1 MKIQNLLVASALLLS
16 YSGSAQD
23 VDPDIINWYNGKKY
37 GMSTDKAYKK
47 LLKGKKAETVIVA
60 VLDSGTDLE
69 HEDLQAIIWTNK
81 GEIAGN
87 GIDDDKNGYI
97 DDVHGWNFLGNAKG
111 ENINDVQLEKTR
123 LYVKLGEEFEG
134 KSESDISA
142 DRKDDFKLY
151 QAVKTEVE
159 AEIKQAQTTLTQYK
173 SMHEMFKAPHDR
185 LVKHFGREFTADD
198 LDSLT
203 GTDLEKD
210 GKMFEQLFS
219 QGASFS
225 ALEGA
230 VNSIESSLSCHLN
243 TDLDARKIVGDNPE
257 DFNDKFYGNNDS
269 EGPDALH
276 GSHCSG
282 IIAAIRGNGL
292 GGDGVA
298 DNVLIMPI
306 RAVPNGDE
314 RDKDIAL
321 GIRYAVD
328 NGAQV
333 INMSFGKKYSPQAEE
348 VIKAIR
354 YAEAKGVLC
363 VHAAGNS
370 GLLTDDQENNGNYPS
385 PQYKSMSSRFTNWIE
400 VGASTR
406 YGKAKEKEVT
416 KKGKVKHAGN
426 GGLAASF
433 SNYGVKTVDV
443 FAPGLEIYNTGPQGS
458 YITIQGTSMAAP
470 MVAGLAALLKGYF
483 PELTMVQIKEIIF
496 ESVKDVSKKT
506 TPIPGGNK
514 EVTFAELCSTGGIVN
529 TYNAVKLAK
538 KKTKK

>member
-1 MKIQNLLVASALLLS
+1 
-16 YSGSAQD
+16 
-23 VDPDIINWYNGKKY
+23 
-37 GMSTDKAYKK
+37 
-47 LLKGKKAETVIVA
+47 
-60 VLDSGTDLE
+60 
-69 HEDLQAIIWTNK
+69 
-81 GEIAGN
+81 
-87 GIDDDKNGYI
+87 
-97 DDVHGWNFLGNAKG
+97 
-111 ENINDVQLEKTR
+111 
-123 LYVKLGEEFEG
+123 
-134 KSESDISA
+134 
-142 DRKDDFKLY
+142 
-151 QAVKTEVE
+151 
-159 AEIKQAQTTLTQYK
+159 
-173 SMHEMFKAPHDR
+173 
-185 LVKHFGREFTADD
+185 
-198 LDSLT
+198 
-203 GTDLEKD
+203 
-210 GKMFEQLFS
+210 MFEQLFS
-219 QGASFS
+219 QGASLS
-225 ALEGA
+225 DLEGA
-230 VNSIESSLSCHLN
+230 INHFESSLSCHLN

-257 DFNDKFYGNNDS
+257 DFNDKSYGNNDS

-282 IIAAIRGNGL
+282 IISAIRGNEL

-370 GLLTDDQENNGNYPS
+370 GLLTDDQEKNGNYPS
-385 PQYKSMSSRFTNWIE
+385 PQYKSMRSRFTNWIE

-406 YGKAKEKEVT
+406 Y
-416 KKGKVKHAGN
+416 KKK
-426 GGLAASF
+426 LAASF

-458 YITIQGTSMAAP
+458 YITIAGTSMAAP
-470 MVAGLAALLKGYF
+470 MVSGLAALLKGYY
-483 PELTMVQIKEIIF
+483 PELTMIQIKEIIF

-506 TPIPGGNK
+506 TPIPGGDK

-538 KKTKK
+538 KKTQK

>member
-47 LLKGKKAETVIVA
+47 LLKGKKANTVIVA

-123 LYVKLGEEFEG
+123 LYVKLGNEFEG
-134 KSESDISA
+134 KSEGDISS

-151 QAVKTEVE
+151 QSVKTEVE
-159 AEIKQAQTTLTQYK
+159 TEIKQAQTALTQYK

-198 LDSLT
+198 LGSLT
-203 GTDLEKD
+203 GTDFEKD

-219 QGASFS
+219 QGASLS
-225 ALEGA
+225 DLEGA
-230 VNSIESSLSCHLN
+230 INHFESSLSCHLN

-257 DFNDKFYGNNDS
+257 DFNDKSYGNNDS

-282 IIAAIRGNGL
+282 IISAIRGNEL

-370 GLLTDDQENNGNYPS
+370 GLLTDDQEKNGNYPS

-406 YGKAKEKEVT
+406 Y
-416 KKGKVKHAGN
+416 KKK
-426 GGLAASF
+426 LAASF

-458 YITIQGTSMAAP
+458 YITIAGTSMAAP
-470 MVAGLAALLKGYF
+470 MVSGLAALLKGYY
-483 PELTMVQIKEIIF
+483 PELTMIQIKEIVF

-506 TPIPGGNK
+506 TPIPGGDK

-538 KKTKK
+538 KKTQK

>member
-1 MKIQNLLVASALLLS
+1 MKLQKLLVASALFLS
-16 YSGSAQD
+16 YTGIAQD

-69 HEDLQAIIWTNK
+69 HEDLEAIIWTNK

-123 LYVKLGEEFEG
+123 LYVKLGNEFEG

-151 QAVKTEVE
+151 QAVKAEVE
-159 AEIKQAQTTLTQYK
+159 AEIKQAEASLAQIK
-173 SMHEMFKAPHDR
+173 PMKEMFTAPHDR
-185 LVKHFGREFTADD
+185 LVKHFGREFTAED
-198 LDSLT
+198 LASLE

-210 GKMFEQLFS
+210 GKMFKQLYE
-219 QGASFS
+219 QGASYAYFDKVI
-225 ALEGA
+225 AHY
-230 VNSIESSLSCHLN
+230 ESSLSCHLN

-257 DFNDKFYGNNDS
+257 DFSDKIYGNNDS

-328 NGAQV
+328 NGAQI
-333 INMSFGKKYSPQAEE
+333 INMSFGKKYSPQSTE
-348 VIKAIR
+348 VIKAIK

-370 GLLTDDQENNGNYPS
+370 GLLTDDQEKNGNFPA
-385 PQYKSMSSRFTNWIE
+385 PQYPEMSSRFTNWIE

-406 YGKAKEKEVT
+406 Y
-416 KKGKVKHAGN
+416 KKN
-426 GGLAASF
+426 LAASF
-433 SNYGVKTVDV
+433 SNYGTKTVDV
-443 FAPGLEIYNTGPQGS
+443 FAPGLEIYSTVPQS
-458 YITIQGTSMAAP
+458 KYIAIQGTSMAAP

-506 TPIPGGNK
+506 TPIPGGET
-514 EVTFAELCSTGGIVN
+514 EVKFGELSSTGGIVN
-529 TYNAVKLAK
+529 TYNAVKLAQ

>member
-1 MKIQNLLVASALLLS
+1 MKLQKLLVASALILS
-16 YSGSAQD
+16 YGSNAQE

-37 GMSTDKAYKK
+37 GMCTDVAYKK
-47 LLKGKKAETVIVA
+47 LLKNRKAETVIVA

-97 DDVHGWNFLGNAKG
+97 DDVHGWNFLGNANG

-123 LYVKLGEEFEG
+123 IYVKLRKEFEG
-134 KSESDISA
+134 KTESDIST
-142 DRKDDFKLY
+142 DRMKDFKLY
-151 QAVKTEVE
+151 QTVKSEVE
-159 AEIKQAQTTLTQYK
+159 GEIKQAKAALAQVK
-173 SMHEMFKAPHDR
+173 PAKEMFEEPHAR
-185 LVKHFGREFTADD
+185 LVKHFGREFTTDD
-198 LDSLT
+198 LPSLA

-210 GKMFEQLFS
+210 GKMFEGLFS

-225 ALEGA
+225 YFEK
-230 VNSIESSLSCHLN
+230 VIEHYESSLSCHLN
-243 TDLDARKIVGDNPE
+243 TELDARKIVGDNPE
-257 DFNDKFYGNNDS
+257 DFSDKFYGNNDS

-298 DNVLIMPI
+298 NNVLIMPI

-333 INMSFGKKYSPQAEE
+333 INMSFGKKYSPQADE

-354 YAEAKGVLC
+354 YAETKGVLC

-370 GLLTDDQENNGNYPS
+370 GLLTDDQVKNGNFPS
-385 PQYKSMSSRFTNWIE
+385 PQYPSMSSRFTNWIE

-406 YGKAKEKEVT
+406 Y
-416 KKGKVKHAGN
+416 KKK
-426 GGLAASF
+426 LAASF
-433 SNYGVKTVDV
+433 SNYGTKTVDV
-443 FAPGLEIYNTGPQGS
+443 FAPGLEIYSTVPQS
-458 YITIQGTSMAAP
+458 EYLSIQGTSMAAP

-483 PELTMVQIKEIIF
+483 PELTMVQVKEIIF

-506 TPIPGGNK
+506 TPIPGGDK
-514 EVTFAELCSTGGIVN
+514 EVKFGELCATGGIVN
-529 TYNAVKLAK
+529 TYKAVKLAK

>member
-1 MKIQNLLVASALLLS
+1 MKLQNLLVASVLFLS
-16 YSGSAQD
+16 YTGIAQD

-37 GMSTDKAYKK
+37 GMSTEKAYKK

-97 DDVHGWNFLGNAKG
+97 DDVHGWNFLGNANG

-123 LYVKLGEEFEG
+123 IYVKLGSEFEG
-134 KSESDISA
+134 KTESEITA
-142 DRKDDFKLY
+142 DRKSDFKLY
-151 QAVKTEVE
+151 QAVKAEVE
-159 AEIKQAQTTLTQYK
+159 GEIKSAEAQLKQIE
-173 SMHEMFKAPHDR
+173 SMQEMFAKPYER
-185 LVKHFGREFTADD
+185 LVKHFGREFTAKD
-198 LDSLT
+198 LETLA

-210 GKMFEQLFS
+210 GEMLAKIYNR
-219 QGASFS
+219 GYTYGG
-225 ALEGA
+225 LERGREHFA
-230 VNSIESSLSCHLN
+230 SSLSCHLSL
-243 TDLDARKIVGDNPE
+243 DLNARKIVGDNPE

-282 IIAAIRGNGL
+282 IIAAVRGNGL

-328 NGAQV
+328 NGAQI
-333 INMSFGKKYSPQAEE
+333 INMSFGKKYSPQADE

-370 GLLTDDQENNGNYPS
+370 GLLTDDQENNGNFPS
-385 PQYKSMSSRFTNWIE
+385 PQYASMSSRFTNWIE

-406 YGKAKEKEVT
+406 H
-416 KKGKVKHAGN
+416 KKN
-426 GGLAASF
+426 LAASF
-433 SNYGVKTVDV
+433 SNYGTKTVDV
-443 FAPGLEIYNTGPQGS
+443 FAPGYEIYNTGPQGK
-458 YITIQGTSMAAP
+458 YITIAGTSMAAP
-470 MVAGLAALLKGYF
+470 MVAGLAALLKGYY
-483 PELTMVQIKEIIF
+483 PELTMIQIKEIIF
-496 ESVKDVSKKT
+496 ESVKDVSKKKT
-506 TPIPGGNK
+506 TIPGGDTK
-514 EVTFAELCSTGGIVN
+514 IKFGELSTTGGIVN

-538 KKTKK
+538 NKTKK